1 MKDTLSTS
9 VGVGKHLKVPQDFG
23 VFNQLADYGA
33 LGLAV
38 LGLGFVAWFLFKRNL
53 DEQDRMKRK
62 MEELERQNYTQPV
75 DANRAAAIQE
85 QAVVAKMAPAKK
97 PRAKKQ

>member
-9 VGVGKHLKVPQDFG
+9 TGVPKDFG

-62 MEELERQNYTQPV
+62 MEELERQNFEQA
-75 DANRAAAIQE
+75 DANRASAIQE
-85 QAVVAKMAPAKK
+85 QAVVAKMSPAKK
-97 PRAKKQ
+97 PRAKKK

>member
-9 VGVGKHLKVPQDFG
+9 VGKPADFG

-62 MEELERQNYTQPV
+62 MEELERQNFEQA
-75 DANRAAAIQE
+75 DANRASAIQE
-85 QAVVAKMAPAKK
+85 QAVVAKMSPAKK

>member
-9 VGVGKHLKVPQDFG
+9 VGKPVDFG
-23 VFNQLADYGA
+23 VFNQLADSGA

-62 MEELERQNYTQPV
+62 MEELERQNFEQA
-75 DANRAAAIQE
+75 DASRASAIQE
-85 QAVVAKMAPAKK
+85 QAVVAKMSPAKK
-97 PRAKKQ
+97 PRTKKK

>member
-9 VGVGKHLKVPQDFG
+9 TTKPADFG

-62 MEELERQNYTQPV
+62 MEELERQNMMSEVPV
-75 DANRAAAIQE
+75 
-85 QAVVAKMAPAKK
+85 KK
-97 PRAKKQ
+97 PRTKKK

>member
-9 VGVGKHLKVPQDFG
+9 TGVPKDFG

-38 LGLGFVAWFLFKRNL
+38 LALGFVAWFLFKRNL

-62 MEELERQNYTQPV
+62 MEELERQNFEQE
-75 DANRAAAIQE
+75 DANRASAIQE
-85 QAVVAKMAPAKK
+85 QAVVAKMSSAKK
-97 PRAKKQ
+97 PRAKKK

>member
-9 VGVGKHLKVPQDFG
+9 VGKPVDFG

-62 MEELERQNYTQPV
+62 MEELERQSFEQA
-75 DANRAAAIQE
+75 DANRASAIQE
-85 QAVVAKMAPAKK
+85 QAVVAKMSPAKK
-97 PRAKKQ
+97 PRAKKK

>member
-9 VGVGKHLKVPQDFG
+9 VGVPKDFG

-62 MEELERQNYTQPV
+62 MEELERQSFIPV
-75 DANRAAAIQE
+75 DTNRAAAIQE
-85 QAVVAKMAPAKK
+85 QATVAKMAPAKK

>member
-1 MKDTLSTS
+1 MKDILSTS
-9 VGVGKHLKVPQDFG
+9 TGVPKDFG

-62 MEELERQNYTQPV
+62 MEELERQNFEQA
-75 DANRAAAIQE
+75 DANRASAIQE
-85 QAVVAKMAPAKK
+85 QAVVAKMSPAKK

>member
-9 VGVGKHLKVPQDFG
+9 TGVPKDFG

-62 MEELERQNYTQPV
+62 MEELERQNFEQADV
-75 DANRAAAIQE
+75 NRASAIQE
-85 QAVVAKMAPAKK
+85 QAVVAKMSPAKK
-97 PRAKKQ
+97 PRAKKK

>member
-9 VGVGKHLKVPQDFG
+9 VGKPVDFG

-38 LGLGFVAWFLFKRNL
+38 LGLGFVAWFLFKRKL

-62 MEELERQNYTQPV
+62 MEELERQNFEQA
-75 DANRAAAIQE
+75 DANRASAIQE
-85 QAVVAKMAPAKK
+85 QAVVAKMSPAKK
-97 PRAKKQ
+97 PRAKKK

>member
-9 VGVGKHLKVPQDFG
+9 TGVPKDFG

-62 MEELERQNYTQPV
+62 MEELEKQNFEQA
-75 DANRAAAIQE
+75 DANRASAIQE
-85 QAVVAKMAPAKK
+85 QAVVAKMSPAKK
-97 PRAKKQ
+97 PRAKKK

>member
-9 VGVGKHLKVPQDFG
+9 VDKPVDFG

-62 MEELERQNYTQPV
+62 MEELERQNFEQA
-75 DANRAAAIQE
+75 DANRASAIQE
-85 QAVVAKMAPAKK
+85 QAVVAKMSPAKK
-97 PRAKKQ
+97 PRAKKK

>member
-9 VGVGKHLKVPQDFG
+9 VGKPADFG

-53 DEQDRMKRK
+53 DGQDRMKRK
-62 MEELERQNYTQPV
+62 MEELERQNFEQA
-75 DANRAAAIQE
+75 DANRASAIQE
-85 QAVVAKMAPAKK
+85 QAVVAKMSPAKK

>member
-9 VGVGKHLKVPQDFG
+9 VGKPADFG

-62 MEELERQNYTQPV
+62 MEELEKQNFEQA
-75 DANRAAAIQE
+75 DANRASAIQE
-85 QAVVAKMAPAKK
+85 QAVVAKMSPAKK
-97 PRAKKQ
+97 PRAKKK

>member
-9 VGVGKHLKVPQDFG
+9 TTKAPDFG

-38 LGLGFVAWFLFKRNL
+38 LALGFVAWHLFKRNL
-53 DEQDRMKRK
+53 DEKDR
-62 MEELERQNYTQPV
+62 L
-75 DANRAAAIQE
+75 
-85 QAVVAKMAPAKK
+85 AKK
-97 PRAKKQ
+97 LEEINDFNSKDKK

>member
-9 VGVGKHLKVPQDFG
+9 TGVPKDFG

-38 LGLGFVAWFLFKRNL
+38 LALGFVAWFLFKRNL

-62 MEELERQNYTQPV
+62 MEELERQNFEQA
-75 DANRAAAIQE
+75 DANRASAIQE
-85 QAVVAKMAPAKK
+85 QAVVAKMSPAKK
-97 PRAKKQ
+97 PRAKKK

>member
-9 VGVGKHLKVPQDFG
+9 TGVPKDFG

-53 DEQDRMKRK
+53 DEIG
-62 MEELERQNYTQPV
+62 
-75 DANRAAAIQE
+75 RAH
-85 QAVVAKMAPAKK
+85 V
-97 PRAKKQ
+97 

>member
-9 VGVGKHLKVPQDFG
+9 VGKPVDFG

-62 MEELERQNYTQPV
+62 MEELERQNFEQV
-75 DANRAAAIQE
+75 DANRASAIQE
-85 QAVVAKMAPAKK
+85 QAVVAKMSPAKK
-97 PRAKKQ
+97 PRAKKK

>member
-9 VGVGKHLKVPQDFG
+9 TGVPKDFG
-23 VFNQLADYGA
+23 VFNQLADYGS

-38 LGLGFVAWFLFKRNL
+38 LALGFVAWFLFKRNL

-62 MEELERQNYTQPV
+62 MEELERQNFEQA
-75 DANRAAAIQE
+75 DANRASAIQE
-85 QAVVAKMAPAKK
+85 QAVVAKMSPAKK
-97 PRAKKQ
+97 PRAKKK

>member
-1 MKDTLSTS
+1 MVL
-9 VGVGKHLKVPQDFG
+9 LQEQAVPSFG
-23 VFNQLADYGA
+23 IFEQLANYGA

-62 MEELERQNYTQPV
+62 MEELERQSFIPV
-75 DANRAAAIQE
+75 DTNRAAAIQE

>member
-9 VGVGKHLKVPQDFG
+9 VGKLVDFG

-62 MEELERQNYTQPV
+62 MEELERQNFEQA
-75 DANRAAAIQE
+75 DANRASAIQE
-85 QAVVAKMAPAKK
+85 QAVVAKMSPAKK
-97 PRAKKQ
+97 PRAKKK

>member
-9 VGVGKHLKVPQDFG
+9 VGVPQDFG
-23 VFNQLADYGA
+23 VFGQLADYGA

-62 MEELERQNYTQPV
+62 MEELERQSFIPADT
-75 DANRAAAIQE
+75 NRAAAIQE
-85 QAVVAKMAPAKK
+85 QATVAKMAPAKK

>member
-9 VGVGKHLKVPQDFG
+9 VGKPADFG

-38 LGLGFVAWFLFKRNL
+38 LALGFVAWFLFKRNL

-85 QAVVAKMAPAKK
+85 QAVVAKMTPAKK

>member
-9 VGVGKHLKVPQDFG
+9 TGVPKDFG

-38 LGLGFVAWFLFKRNL
+38 LALGFVAWFLFKRNL

-62 MEELERQNYTQPV
+62 MEEFERQNFEQA
-75 DANRAAAIQE
+75 DANRASAIQE
-85 QAVVAKMAPAKK
+85 QAVVAKMSPAKK
-97 PRAKKQ
+97 PRAKKK

>member
-9 VGVGKHLKVPQDFG
+9 VGVPQDFG
-23 VFNQLADYGA
+23 VFTQLADYGA

-53 DEQDRMKRK
+53 NE
-62 MEELERQNYTQPV
+62 
-75 DANRAAAIQE
+75 
-85 QAVVAKMAPAKK
+85 
-97 PRAKKQ
+97 

>member
-9 VGVGKHLKVPQDFG
+9 TGVPKDFG

-62 MEELERQNYTQPV
+62 MEELEKQNFEQA
-75 DANRAAAIQE
+75 DANRASAIQE
-85 QAVVAKMAPAKK
+85 QAVIAKMSPAKK
-97 PRAKKQ
+97 PRAKKK

>member
-9 VGVGKHLKVPQDFG
+9 VGVPQDFG

-62 MEELERQNYTQPV
+62 MEELERQNYAPV
-75 DANRAAAIQE
+75 DASRAAAIQE
-85 QAVVAKMAPAKK
+85 QAVVAKMSPAKK
-97 PRAKKQ
+97 PRTTKKK

>member
-9 VGVGKHLKVPQDFG
+9 VGKPADFG

-62 MEELERQNYTQPV
+62 MEELERQNFEQA
-75 DANRAAAIQE
+75 DANRASAIQE
-85 QAVVAKMAPAKK
+85 QAVVAKMSPAKK
-97 PRAKKQ
+97 PRAKKK

>member
-9 VGVGKHLKVPQDFG
+9 VGKPVDFG

-62 MEELERQNYTQPV
+62 MEELERQNFEQA
-75 DANRAAAIQE
+75 DANRASAIQE
-85 QAVVAKMAPAKK
+85 QAVVAKMSPAKK
-97 PRAKKQ
+97 PRAKKK

>member
-9 VGVGKHLKVPQDFG
+9 VGKPVDFG
-23 VFNQLADYGA
+23 VFGQLADYGA

-62 MEELERQNYTQPV
+62 MEELEKQNFEQA
-75 DANRAAAIQE
+75 DANRASAIQE
-85 QAVVAKMAPAKK
+85 QAVVAKMSPAKK
-97 PRAKKQ
+97 PRAKKK

>member
-9 VGVGKHLKVPQDFG
+9 VGKPVDFG

-62 MEELERQNYTQPV
+62 MEELERQNFEQA
-75 DANRAAAIQE
+75 DANRASAIQE
-85 QAVVAKMAPAKK
+85 QAVVAKMSPAKK